1 MYCSNTLVNFSSN
14 TRLMLDMVGIVD
26 NIGGTLYA
34 IDGAVPCE

>member
-1 MYCSNTLVNFSSN
+1 MYCSNTPVNFSSN

-34 IDGAVPCE
+34 IDGAIP